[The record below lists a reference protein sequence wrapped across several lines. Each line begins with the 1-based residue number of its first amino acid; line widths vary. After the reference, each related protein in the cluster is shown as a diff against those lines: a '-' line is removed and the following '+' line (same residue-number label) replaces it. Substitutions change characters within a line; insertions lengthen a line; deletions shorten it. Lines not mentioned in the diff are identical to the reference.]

1 MPENVVVVGGGGREH
16 ALALALRESDS
27 VGKIFITARNPGAE
41 AFAKFAPFA
50 THPELAD
57 FCKRG
62 KISLVVVGPEAP
74 LAAGIAD
81 DLRRARVRVFGPSR
95 AAAQLESSKVW
106 AKEFMRRHGIPT
118 ADFCVCETAAA
129 AGRWIDSRRPP
140 YVLKADGL
148 AAGKGVA
155 ICESAGAARARAA
168 KMLAGEFG
176 GASRRIL
183 LEEHLRGTELSFIA
197 AADGLRALPL
207 ATSRDHKR
215 LLDGDRGPN
224 TGGMGAISPAPD
236 SDAAFE
242 EAVMRTVIG
251 PALDG
256 MAAEGIP
263 YSGFLYAGL
272 MRTGGGGGDRDETGE
287 GGGGG
292 FSVLEFN
299 CRLGDPEAQA
309 LLPRL
314 RGDFHGLL
322 SAAADGDLRGAEL
335 AWSGECSAAVV
346 VAAAGY
352 PSSPERGREIE
363 LPEVSVGERI
373 FHAGTRRDDSGK
385 LLTNGGRVLCAT
397 ALASEA
403 ALARKKALALAAG
416 VKFEG
421 AFFRR
426 DIGG

>member
-1 MPENVVVVGGGGREH
+1 MGESVVVVGGGGREH
-16 ALALALRESDS
+16 ALALALHESES
-27 VGKIFITARNPGAE
+27 VGRVFITAPNPGAE
-41 AFAKFAPFA
+41 EFAEVASFN
-50 THPELAD
+50 THEELGD
-57 FCKRG
+57 FCRRE
-62 KISLVVVGPEAP
+62 KIGLVVVGPEAP
-74 LAAGIAD
+74 LAAGIVD
-81 DLRRARVRVFGPSR
+81 DLTANGIRVFGPTR
-95 AAAQLESSKVW
+95 AAAQLESSKTW

-118 ADFCVCETAAA
+118 ADFCVCDSSADAAE
-129 AGRWIDSRRPP
+129 WIGSHCPP

-155 ICESAGAARARAA
+155 ICESAAEARARAE

-176 GASRRIL
+176 GASRRII
-183 LEEHLRGTELSFIA
+183 LEEHLLGTELSFIA

-236 SDAAFE
+236 SDSEFEAA
-242 EAVMRTVIG
+242 AMRRVIQ

-263 YSGFLYAGL
+263 YRGFLYAGL
-272 MRTGGGGGDRDETGE
+272 MRLAEGD
-287 GGGGG
+287 

-299 CRLGDPEAQA
+299 CRMGDPEAQA
-309 LLPRL
+309 LLPRV
-314 RGDFHGLL
+314 RGDFYAMLR
-322 SAAADGDLRGAEL
+322 AAAEGEL
-335 AWSGECSAAVV
+335 NLGMLDWSEECAAAVV

-352 PSSPERGREIE
+352 PSAPEKGREIM
-363 LPEVSVGERI
+363 LPPMGSGERI
-373 FHAGTRRDDSGK
+373 YHAGTRRDESGA

-397 ALASEA
+397 ALAATPE
-403 ALARKKALALAAG
+403 LARKKALALAE
-416 VKFEG
+416 KIQFEG

-426 DIGG
+426 DIGA

>member
-50 THPELAD
+50 THSELAD
-57 FCKRG
+57 FCRRE

-272 MRTGGGGGDRDETGE
+272 MRTGGGGGGSGRDGR
-287 GGGGG
+287 GGGGIFG
-292 FSVLEFN
+292 F
-299 CRLGDPEAQA
+299 G
-309 LLPRL
+309 
-314 RGDFHGLL
+314 
-322 SAAADGDLRGAEL
+322 
-335 AWSGECSAAVV
+335 
-346 VAAAGY
+346 
-352 PSSPERGREIE
+352 I
-363 LPEVSVGERI
+363 
-373 FHAGTRRDDSGK
+373 
-385 LLTNGGRVLCAT
+385 
-397 ALASEA
+397 
-403 ALARKKALALAAG
+403 
-416 VKFEG
+416 
-421 AFFRR
+421 
-426 DIGG
+426 